1 MKQFTGA
8 GVALV
13 TPFLADMTIDFP
25 ALRRLVREQIEGG
38 TDFLVVQGT
47 TGESPT
53 LSASEKQQVLETV
66 MLENNGKLPIVYG
79 VGGNDTRSVCEAFS
93 KIPKGVDGILSRSEK
108 QQVLET
114 VMLENNGKLP
124 IVYGVGGNDT
134 RSVCEAF
141 SKIPKGVDGILSVAP
156 YYNKPIQRGFVAH
169 YKEIANATDLP
180 IIMYNVPGRTGANMT
195 AETTLE
201 LSEVP
206 NLVAMKEAS
215 GNMEQI
221 MEIIRCKPA
230 DFLLLSGDDAITL
243 PLIAAGAEGVI
254 SVVANA
260 FPKQFSAMVH
270 TALQG
275 DFAASRKEHYN
286 LLPVTKLFFA
296 EGNPGGVKIA
306 LEELGWMQPHMRL
319 PLVQVS
325 DGLRQ
330 AIIAETK
337 QLSTILAK

>member
-1 MKQFTGA
+1 MNQFKGS

-13 TPFLADMTIDFP
+13 TPFSADMSIDYP
-25 ALRRLVREQIEGG
+25 ALRRLVREQINGG
-38 TDFLVVQGT
+38 INFLVVQGT

-53 LSASEKQQVLETV
+53 LTADEKKKVLETV
-66 MLENNGKLPIVYG
+66 LEENNKQLPIVYG
-79 VGGNDTRSVCEAFS
+79 VGGNNTLAVAESLKNVPA
-93 KIPKGVDGILSRSEK
+93 
-108 QQVLET
+108 
-114 VMLENNGKLP
+114 
-124 IVYGVGGNDT
+124 
-134 RSVCEAF
+134 
-141 SKIPKGVDGILSVAP
+141 GVDGILSVAP

-169 YKEIANATDLP
+169 YKTLADATDLP
-180 IIMYNVPGRTGANMT
+180 IIMYNVPGRTGSNMT

-201 LSEVP
+201 LAEVK

-243 PLIAAGAEGVI
+243 PIIAAGGEGVI

-260 FPKQFSAMVH
+260 FPSHFSKMVDACLKGDLS
-270 TALQG
+270 TA
-275 DFAASRKEHYN
+275 RKLHYD
-286 LLPVTKLFFA
+286 LLPITKLFFT

-306 LEELGWMQPHMRL
+306 LEELGWMAPHMRL

-325 DGLRQ
+325 ENLKKQ
-330 AIIAETK
+330 IVAETSK
-337 QLSTILAK
+337 LAILS